1 MRGFEVVS
9 KYPANAINLP
19 KRATEGSAGYDFES
33 AEDVIIRVGET
44 KVVQTG
50 VKAYMNKGEYLQLQ
64 LRSSLAKDG
73 GLMMANSPG
82 VIDEDYVDNEKN
94 EGEIGFILYNAGR
107 YDYRIE
113 KGQRIGQGIFQPYLT
128 IDSEEKV
135 TEKRK
140 GGMGSTNVKG

>member
-1 MRGFEVVS
+1 
-9 KYPANAINLP
+9 
-19 KRATEGSAGYDFES
+19 
-33 AEDVIIRVGET
+33 
-44 KVVQTG
+44 
-50 VKAYMNKGEYLQLQ
+50 MNKGEYLQLQ

-82 VIDEDYVDNEKN
+82 IIDEDYVDNQKN

-107 YDYRIE
+107 YDYKIE
-113 KGQRIGQGIFQPYLT
+113 KGQRIGQGIFSAFLT
-128 IDSEEKV
+128 VDAEEKV